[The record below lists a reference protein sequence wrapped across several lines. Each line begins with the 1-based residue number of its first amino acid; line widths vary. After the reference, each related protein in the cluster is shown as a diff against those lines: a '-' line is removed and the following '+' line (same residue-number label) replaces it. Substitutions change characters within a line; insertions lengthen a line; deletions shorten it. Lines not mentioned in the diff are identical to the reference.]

1 MSGKLPISVIN
12 YLYGETGQLFV
23 GHKGER
29 EVTATYPEIVSDDP
43 RLIVRRVGDIIAE
56 WEKWSSEVANIVD
69 QPYDRNTQ
77 SEVFKDGED
86 MMHKH
91 EILQMKT
98 LAFLNKNIKSHGF
111 INGFDGTHCD
121 RTDLRLK
128 HRVKHRLQELRV
140 LHACLQEVGTHS
152 RNSTPPPALQT
163 LESGWKQIE
172 NDYGVSK
179 KTFGKKINFITDNF
193 KRKIIFR
200 DVEQAYILAQND
212 FNKPAVILSGA
223 IIEELLRLYLS
234 HKGSTPPKDNFDGY
248 IQACQSDGLL
258 KSAVHRLTDS
268 VRQFRNF
275 VHIEKEV
282 SSRHTISKSTAK
294 GAVASI
300 FTLINDFH

>member
-1 MSGKLPISVIN
+1 M
-12 YLYGETGQLFV
+12 
-23 GHKGER
+23 
-29 EVTATYPEIVSDDP
+29 TATYPEIVVEDS
-43 RLIVRRVGDIIAE
+43 RSVIRRVGDIIKE
-56 WEKWSSEVANIVD
+56 WEKWSGEVANIVD
-69 QPYDRNTQ
+69 QPYDHNTQ
-77 SEVFKDGED
+77 LEVFKDGED

-91 EILQMKT
+91 EVLQMKT

-111 INGFDGTHCD
+111 IVGFDGTHCD
-121 RTDLRLK
+121 RIDLRLK

-140 LHACLQEVGTHS
+140 LQACLQEVGTPP
-152 RNSTPPPALQT
+152 RNSTT
-163 LESGWKQIE
+163 LLLAMNSVWGQIE
-172 NDYGVSK
+172 KDYGVNK
-179 KTFGKKINFITDNF
+179 KTLGKKINFITDNF

-223 IIEELLRLYLS
+223 IIEELLRLYLA
-234 HKGSTPPKDNFDGY
+234 HKGSTPTRDNFDGY

-282 SSRHTISKSTAK
+282 SSRHTIPKSTAK

-300 FTLINDFH
+300 FTLVNDFH